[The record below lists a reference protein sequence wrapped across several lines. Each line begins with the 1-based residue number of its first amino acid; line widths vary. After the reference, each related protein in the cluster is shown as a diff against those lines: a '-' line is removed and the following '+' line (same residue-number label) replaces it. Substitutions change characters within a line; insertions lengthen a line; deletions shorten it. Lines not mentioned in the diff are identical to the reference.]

1 MAYFNPR
8 SCPMAKKLTVGE
20 GFRKQLDQI
29 QGQTMIKITI
39 PIKMNVKFDSF
50 TFVFLPKMGL

>member
-1 MAYFNPR
+1 LADFNPR
-8 SCPMAKKLTVGE
+8 SCPMAKKLTIGE
-20 GFRKQLDQI
+20 CFRKQLDQT

-39 PIKMNVKFDSF
+39 PIKMNVKIDSF

>member
-1 MAYFNPR
+1 
-8 SCPMAKKLTVGE
+8 MAKKLTIGE
-20 GFRKQLDQI
+20 CFRKQLDQT

-39 PIKMNVKFDSF
+39 PIKMNVKIDSF